1 MEELPDDSS
10 QYMIQMNAAA
20 SEMMPQLGEALTPLY
35 VRFFCDKF
43 VEAFVP
49 RLIGNIYRC
58 RRIGEVGAQQMQV
71 DVGTL
76 KATLLK
82 LPTLGQ
88 ANATAIYTK
97 LVGSELARA
106 EQLLKL
112 VQTPEE
118 ALEVTVEAARSS
130 GVPIDLQKI
139 LELKGLK
146 KAESDKIIEALS
158 DAHGQFTTSAAEV
171 AKKARSAFNLR

>member
-1 MEELPDDSS
+1 M
-10 QYMIQMNAAA
+10 
-20 SEMMPQLGEALTPLY
+20 
-35 VRFFCDKF
+35 
-43 VEAFVP
+43 
-49 RLIGNIYRC
+49 
-58 RRIGEVGAQQMQV
+58 
-71 DVGTL
+71 GTL

-97 LVGSELARA
+97 LVASELARA

-118 ALEVTVEAARSS
+118 ALEVTVEEMRRSGAA
-130 GVPIDLQKI
+130 IDLQKI

-146 KAESDKIIEALS
+146 QAESDKIIEALS
-158 DAHGQFTTSAAEV
+158 VAHGQMTTSAAEV

>member
-1 MEELPDDSS
+1 M
-10 QYMIQMNAAA
+10 
-20 SEMMPQLGEALTPLY
+20 
-35 VRFFCDKF
+35 
-43 VEAFVP
+43 
-49 RLIGNIYRC
+49 
-58 RRIGEVGAQQMQV
+58 
-71 DVGTL
+71 GTL
-76 KATLLK
+76 KATLLT
-82 LPTLGQ
+82 LPTKGQ

-97 LVGSELARA
+97 LVTSEMARA

-118 ALEVTVEAARSS
+118 ALEVTVEEMRSS

-158 DAHGQFTTSAAEV
+158 VAHDQMTTSAAEM
-171 AKKARSAFNLR
+171 AKKARGAFNLR